1 MEDTRFSSAIHMLIL
16 ISEAEKPMSS
26 EEIAVSVGTNS
37 SHIRKIAGLLKKDGI
52 IGSNQGS
59 KGFSIRVDPKE
70 LSMFRIYKAVNE
82 TDHVRLFEIHR
93 NPNDECIVGRHIG
106 PVLNEMYS
114 DMVSKVEAEMS
125 STTLYDCMQKMREK
139 IREGIE

>member
-16 ISEAEKPMSS
+16 ISEAEEPMSS

-59 KGFSIRVDPKE
+59 KCFSIRVDPKE

-139 IREGIE
+139 IKEGIE

>member
-125 STTLYDCMQKMREK
+125 STTLYDCMQKIREK
-139 IREGIE
+139 IQEGIE

>member
-1 MEDTRFSSAIHMLIL
+1 MMEDTRFSSAIHMLIL

-59 KGFSIRVDPKE
+59 KGFSIRVDPK
-70 LSMFRIYKAVNE
+70 
-82 TDHVRLFEIHR
+82 
-93 NPNDECIVGRHIG
+93 
-106 PVLNEMYS
+106 
-114 DMVSKVEAEMS
+114 
-125 STTLYDCMQKMREK
+125 
-139 IREGIE
+139 